1 MTFYWGIQLLLRFPG
16 ATTGSYKGFSDR
28 PQRGKLPSLHQTENS
43 NSSLQSDTQT
53 PCLVMFSHM
62 CIPSPGNFTPR
73 SLFSSGSSAETSSW
87 GEVGKSQRHSC
98 SLWLSTQWFSTP
110 SPCLL
115 YSSQPQG
122 PIKLLDPLICRS
134 LNREMTPRFVLIHF
148 ALDQYAVPWRKI
160 EQGNQQFLCFS
171 LFLTLLQWVVFVF
184 VFIKGFTVTFVLVC
198 CCFNQLF
205 QCLSSSALSSL
216 AKLLTSK
223 SIFSNGS

>member
-1 MTFYWGIQLLLRFPG
+1 MWHFTEESSSCLDFQVQPQAVTKALVIGLKGESCPPYTRLR
-16 ATTGSYKGFSDR
+16 
-28 PQRGKLPSLHQTENS
+28 
-43 NSSLQSDTQT
+43 TQT
-53 PCLVMFSHM
+53 VHCSRTLRPPVLSCFHI
-62 CIPSPGNFTPR
+62 CAFPAQAI
-73 SLFSSGSSAETSSW
+73 SLLGLYSGSSAETSSW

-148 ALDQYAVPWRKI
+148 ALNQYAVPWRKI